1 MKLFFKENRLV
12 LFFLFFLITAL
23 LFVLF
28 TNDKLALHLQINSY
42 VNQWNYVDVFFKYIT
57 HLGDGLF
64 VLILSIIILFFNIR
78 LGIALVSAY
87 ALASLIS
94 TTLKHWVFE
103 AFNRPYF
110 IFQWEAPHH
119 LNLVDGVDMYIHNAF
134 PSGHATAAF
143 VFFIVLS
150 IYFKANVKKVACLLL
165 ACIAAFSRVYLSQ
178 HFLMDITAGAFLG
191 STIAILISYFF
202 FYKNGKG
209 LFLNLS
215 RRVFTASK

>member
-1 MKLFFKENRLV
+1 MKLFLKENRLV
-12 LFFLFFLITAL
+12 LFFLFFLIAAL

-28 TNDKLALHLQINSY
+28 ANDKLELHLQINSY
-42 VNQWNYVDVFFKYIT
+42 VNQWDYVDVFFKYIT

-64 VLILSIIILFFNIR
+64 VLILSIFILFFNMR

-94 TTLKHWVFE
+94 TALKHWVFE

-110 IFQWEAPHH
+110 IFQWDAPHH
-119 LNLVDGVDMYIHNAF
+119 LNLVNGVDMYIHNAF

-143 VFFIVLS
+143 VFFVVLS
-150 IYFKANVKKVACLLL
+150 IYFKTNVKKVMCLLL

-191 STIAILISYFF
+191 SSIGILTSYFF
-202 FYKNGKG
+202 WYRNDGA
-209 LFLNLS
+209 FLLKLNKSIL
-215 RRVFTASK
+215 KIK